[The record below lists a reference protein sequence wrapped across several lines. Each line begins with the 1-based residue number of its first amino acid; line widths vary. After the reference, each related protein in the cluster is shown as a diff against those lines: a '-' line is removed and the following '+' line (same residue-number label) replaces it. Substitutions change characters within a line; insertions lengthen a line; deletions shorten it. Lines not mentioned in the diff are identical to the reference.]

1 MELLIE
7 VSGCIRCVYEERI
20 SLASLG
26 DVTIQ
31 RGSHVEPTTEGNWL
45 ADLTPV
51 DGPVLGPFSERSQA
65 IAAEV
70 DWLQQYWL
78 IANRRE

>member
-7 VSGCIRCVYEERI
+7 VSGCIRCVYDEQI

-26 DVTIQ
+26 EVTIQ
-31 RGSHVEPTTEGNWL
+31 RGSHVEPTTEGNWI

-70 DWLQQYWL
+70 RWLQRYWL
-78 IANRRE
+78 LSNRQE

>member
-7 VSGCIRCVYEERI
+7 VSGGIRCVYGERI

-26 DVTIQ
+26 DVTIE
-31 RGSHVEPTTEGNWL
+31 RGSHVEPTTEGNWM

-51 DGPVLGPFSERSQA
+51 DGPILGPFFERSQA
-65 IAAEV
+65 IDAEAC
-70 DWLQQYWL
+70 WLKRNWL
-78 IANRRE
+78 TANRRE